1 MKTKD
6 EMIYDFMLA
15 LASNSAIHADWLAH
29 DPDAYVYS
37 EFTYDHAKDLAN
49 KYLESLV

>member
-15 LASNSAIHADWLAH
+15 LASNPKLDSDLISDIADDVYRVAEALA
-29 DPDAYVYS
+29 D
-37 EFTYDHAKDLAN
+37 
-49 KYLESLV
+49 KYLENL